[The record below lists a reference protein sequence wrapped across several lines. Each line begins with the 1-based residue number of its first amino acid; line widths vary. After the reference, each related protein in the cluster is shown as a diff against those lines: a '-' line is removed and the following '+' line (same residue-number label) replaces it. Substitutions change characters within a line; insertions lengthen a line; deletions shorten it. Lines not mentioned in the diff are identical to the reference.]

1 MPGAHSAARRLSSS
15 REPLRSHFERVRSAT
30 EALCRSL
37 QIEDYGIQTMPDVS
51 PVKWHIA
58 HTSWFFE
65 TFLLVPNLDG
75 YKPFHPAFDYLFN
88 SYYVT
93 HGKPYLRRERGLLS
107 RPTVAEVYE
116 YRRAVD
122 EQMLRLM
129 EMSSDDAW
137 STLEPL
143 ITLGLNH
150 EQQHQELMLTDIKHV
165 FAHNPLRP
173 VYRGDL
179 PEAPRMAHAQPLTFH
194 DYAGGVH
201 EIGHAGSGFAYD
213 NEAPRHRV
221 WLEAFAL
228 ASRPVSNRDYIEFI
242 EDGGYREPRW
252 WLSEGWSTVQN
263 ARWQAPL
270 YWEQRDGAW
279 WHMTLAGMRPVDLD
293 APVCHVSHFEADAY
307 AAWAGKRLPTEA
319 EWEHAAESA
328 LATDADLLQGAN
340 LRDAGYLQPV
350 AAQAVGGVQQLF
362 GDVWEWTASPY
373 TAYPGFRVPDGP
385 VGEYN
390 GKFMSGQL
398 VLRGGSCATPAD
410 HIRSTYRNFFYP
422 KDRWQFS
429 GIRLAEDR

>member
-1 MPGAHSAARRLSSS
+1 MPGAHSAARRASS
-15 REPLRSHFERVRSAT
+15 RETLRSHFERVRSAT

-93 HGKPYLRRERGLLS
+93 HGKPYRRPERGLLS
-107 RPTVAEVYE
+107 RPTVAEVYD

-122 EQMLRLM
+122 EQTLRLM
-129 EMSSDDAW
+129 ETVSDDAW
-137 STLEPL
+137 SMLEPL
-143 ITLGLNH
+143 VILGLNH
-150 EQQHQELMLTDIKHV
+150 EQQHQELMLTDVKHV

-173 VYRGDL
+173 AYRRDL
-179 PEAPRMAHAQPLTFH
+179 PEPPRVAHVQSLTFH
-194 DYAGGVH
+194 EYAGGVH
-201 EIGHAGSGFAYD
+201 EIGHAGGGFAYD
-213 NEAPRHRV
+213 NEGPRHRV

-242 EDGGYREPRW
+242 EGGGYREPRW
-252 WLSEGWSTVQN
+252 WLSEGWSSVQN
-263 ARWQAPL
+263 AGWQAPL

-319 EWEHAAESA
+319 EWEYAAESA
-328 LATDADLLQGAN
+328 LAADADLLQAAN

-350 AAQAVGGVQQLF
+350 AAQAAGGMQQLF

-373 TAYPGFRVPDGP
+373 TAYPGFRAPDGP
-385 VGEYN
+385 IGEYN

-398 VLRGGSCATPAD
+398 ILRGGSCATPAD
-410 HIRSTYRNFFYP
+410 HVRSTYRNFFYP